1 MARRKVRNRGKLEVS
16 PKRRKANKIQQNWF
30 EINEIL
36 RKAEMVSTGGQVG
49 VDTYFFCCFFTTKKK
64 TNGNSFLV
72 KIFG

>member
-49 VDTYFFCCFFTTKKK
+49 VDTCIFFVAFLQKK